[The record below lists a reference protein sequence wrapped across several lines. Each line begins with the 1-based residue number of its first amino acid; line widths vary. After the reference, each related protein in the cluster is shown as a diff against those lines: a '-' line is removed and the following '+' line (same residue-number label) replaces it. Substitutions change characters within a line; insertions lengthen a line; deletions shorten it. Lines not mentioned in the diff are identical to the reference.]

1 MINENI
7 TPEMVP
13 DIHNKATTV
22 AKTAVADWLAD
33 WNAKTGGNEYGEPMY
48 CGFAWVELPSM
59 KLSTKLGKAF
69 AAVGFKKSYRRGLTL
84 WNPGDHHGQSMDCK
98 EIGADAYANVL
109 ESYGIQAYGASRA
122 DQGLTNL
129 QFGAMLQ
136 IIDDRQEYWP
146 LVADPNKRGGATPNR
161 PKSKER
167 NIMVDKQIF
176 WCYYIVN
183 NANREGK

>member
-1 MINENI
+1 MEKKSTKKWILFWKIEVDFWIVRAYNSSMTIRKGHMINENI

-122 DQGLTNL
+122 D
-129 QFGAMLQ
+129 
-136 IIDDRQEYWP
+136 
-146 LVADPNKRGGATPNR
+146 
-161 PKSKER
+161 
-167 NIMVDKQIF
+167 
-176 WCYYIVN
+176 
-183 NANREGK
+183 